1 MDIMKDR
8 LLQLENIT
16 KSFKKGLNNNLLV
29 LDNIN
34 FTMYEGEII
43 ALLEKSGSGKSTLLR
58 IISGL
63 MQPCHGQ
70 NFFKNS
76 LVKSAVPGIAMV
88 FQSFALMPWLT
99 VLENVELGLEALG
112 IEPTL
117 RRKKA
122 LKAIDT
128 IGLDGFESA
137 YPKELSGGMRQR
149 VGIARAL
156 VVEPDLLLLD
166 EAFSALDVLTSE
178 NLRTD
183 IMDLWFEKQTKIKGI
198 IQVTHNIEEAALM
211 ADRIFIFDSNPGKIK
226 YELSVNIAHPRN
238 AEDPKVGKLID
249 TIYMHMTEK
258 RKKPSLWAI
267 PSQQAEEELSISIGY
282 RLPDTEISE
291 LTGLIEEIASIESE
305 QGNVIE
311 LPDLADDL
319 HLDIDDLFPNLEI
332 LEILRFIQVSSGK
345 AKPTVIGKKFAD
357 ADILEKKKIFAKH
370 LISYVPLA
378 KHIRKE
384 IDNSENKAIHQDLV
398 LDTLEQYFSKQEAE
412 KIFKTVINWGRYAEV
427 FAFDYNTGEL
437 SLENPN

>member
-1 MDIMKDR
+1 
-8 LLQLENIT
+8 
-16 KSFKKGLNNNLLV
+16 
-29 LDNIN
+29 
-34 FTMYEGEII
+34 MYEGEII
-43 ALLEKSGSGKSTLLR
+43 ALLGKSGSGKSTLLR

-63 MQPCHGQ
+63 MNPCCGQ

-76 LVKSAVPGIAMV
+76 LVKSPVPGIAMV

-183 IMDLWFEKQTKIKGI
+183 IMDLWSERQTKIKGI

-211 ADRIFIFDSNPGKIK
+211 ADRIFIFDSDPGKIK

-238 AEDPKVGKLID
+238 TDDPKVDKLID

-258 RKKPSLWAI
+258 RKKASLFSLPTTA
-267 PSQQAEEELSISIGY
+267 SVEDTEISIGY

-291 LTGLIEEIASIESE
+291 LMGLIEEIASTESE
-305 QGNVIE
+305 RGNIIE

-319 HLDIDDLFPNLEI
+319 HLGIDDLFPNLEI
-332 LEILRFIQVSSGK
+332 LEILRFIQVSEGK
-345 AKPTVIGKKFAD
+345 VKPTVIGKKFAD

-370 LISYVPLA
+370 LLSYVPLA
-378 KHIRKE
+378 KHIRVE
-384 IDNSENKAIHQDLV
+384 IDQSENKAISQDII
-398 LDTLEQYFSKQEAE
+398 LDKLEQYFSKQESE
-412 KIFKTVINWGRYAEV
+412 KILKTVINWGRYAEL
-427 FAFDYNTGEL
+427 FAFNYNAGEL